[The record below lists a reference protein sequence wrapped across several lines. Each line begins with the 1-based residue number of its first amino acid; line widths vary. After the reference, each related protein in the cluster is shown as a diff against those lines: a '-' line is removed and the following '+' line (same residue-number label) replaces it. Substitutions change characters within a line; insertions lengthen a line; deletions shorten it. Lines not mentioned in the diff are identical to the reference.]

1 MDWEVIVVEPAL
13 SWLHTLRQNDR
24 PTLIQIS
31 KAITALQQEGPAM
44 GRPLVDTV
52 KGSRLANLK
61 ELRPGSA
68 GATEVRL
75 LFVFDPLRRAVFL
88 VGGDKAGD
96 WQGWYRSSI
105 PLAEAAYEDYVTQ
118 QEEDTP

>member
-13 SWLHTLRQNDR
+13 SWLHSLRQGDR

-31 KAITALQQEGPAM
+31 KA
-44 GRPLVDTV
+44 
-52 KGSRLANLK
+52 LK

-96 WQGWYRSSI
+96 WRGWYRSAV
-105 PLAEAAYEDYVTQ
+105 PRAEKAYEDYLKQ
-118 QEEDTP
+118 LEEDTA

>member
-1 MDWEVIVVEPAL
+1 MNWEVIIVEPAL
-13 SWLHTLRQNDR
+13 SWLHTLRQSDR
-24 PTLIQIS
+24 PTLVQIS
-31 KAITALQQEGPAM
+31 KAITALQLEGPAM

-61 ELRPGSA
+61 ELRPGSV

-96 WQGWYRSSI
+96 WQGWYRASI
-105 PLAEAAYEDYVTQ
+105 PRAEAAYEDFVTQ

>member
-1 MDWEVIVVEPAL
+1 M
-13 SWLHTLRQNDR
+13 
-24 PTLIQIS
+24 
-31 KAITALQQEGPAM
+31 
-44 GRPLVDTV
+44 DTV

-68 GATEVRL
+68 GDSEVRL

-96 WQGWYRSSI
+96 WQGWYRLAV
-105 PLAEAAYEDYVTQ
+105 PRAEAAYEDYVTQ
-118 QEEDTP
+118 LEEDPQ

>member
-1 MDWEVIVVEPAL
+1 MNWEVIVVEPAL
-13 SWLHTLRQNDR
+13 SWLHALRQNDR

-31 KAITALQQEGPAM
+31 KAITALRQEGPAM

-52 KGSRLANLK
+52 RGSRLANLK
-61 ELRPGSA
+61 ELRPGST
-68 GATEVRL
+68 GGSEVRL

-96 WQGWYRSSI
+96 WRGWYLSAV
-105 PLAEAAYEDYVTQ
+105 PLAEKAYEDYLTEL
-118 QEEDTP
+118 EEDTA